1 MEFVFQG
8 DFTQKGYTMPRKT
21 CVETLLEKLKP
32 GEIKFLINTKEQNLI
47 KFRIELQPK
56 LWKNM
61 VFL

>member
-8 DFTQKGYTMPRKT
+8 DFTQKGYTMSRKT

>member
-1 MEFVFQG
+1 
-8 DFTQKGYTMPRKT
+8 MPHKA
-21 CVETLLEKLKP
+21 CAEHLLERLKP